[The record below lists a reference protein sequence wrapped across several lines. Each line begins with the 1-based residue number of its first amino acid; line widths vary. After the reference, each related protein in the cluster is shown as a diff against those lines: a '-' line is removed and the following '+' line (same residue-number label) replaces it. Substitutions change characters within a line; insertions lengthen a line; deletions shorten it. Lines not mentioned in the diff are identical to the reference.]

1 MADSPPPLTIY
12 LSLTSSP
19 STPRSTLTIPSPTS
33 TFTAAQLR
41 KEAAKITTVPLDKLK
56 LIFRGRVIS
65 NKDVGNNINVVEE
78 YKLENKCVVHVMGK
92 PVAGSVSGVSAT
104 SGAATSTASAATSAT
119 AAGARV
125 TLPSSGS
132 TANAAAT
139 ARSSGSATT
148 PIAAALDKLRS
159 SNDGPT
165 YRTALTTADKLL
177 GNVVA
182 HVSLYLYDYT
192 LDRLIDC
199 VIYCVLCCTKFLCW
213 DIFPV
218 DV

>member
-1 MADSPPPLTIY
+1 MADSPLTIY

-65 NKDVGNNINVVEE
+65 ISNKDLVGNNINVVEE
-78 YKLENKCVVHVMGK
+78 YKLENECVVHVMGK
-92 PVAGSVSGVSAT
+92 PVAGSGVSAT

-125 TLPSSGS
+125 TLPSSGT

>member
-19 STPRSTLTIPSPTS
+19 STPRSTLTIPPPTS

-65 NKDVGNNINVVEE
+65 ISNKDLVGNNINVVEE
-78 YKLENKCVVHVMGK
+78 YKLENECVVHVMGK

-125 TLPSSGS
+125 TLPSSGT

-182 HVSLYLYDYT
+182 HVSLYLYDY
-192 LDRLIDC
+192 
-199 VIYCVLCCTKFLCW
+199 VH
-213 DIFPV
+213 
-218 DV
+218 